1 MFNIFKKKEEP
12 KVVEPAPLFASV
24 APMKTTQT
32 RASKALSSIGK
43 TQADGA
49 TDTSYNNFMTT
60 SDLVYSCMSYIAE
73 NVSQV
78 RFTVGEIDRASG
90 VVSPSSNTK
99 LANMFNT
106 YPNEYQTWTELLA
119 QETLSLMLSG
129 NSYTAFESSAGRYE
143 MWNLLPP
150 QEITPIIDS
159 KNGMIKEYAYGK
171 DVIYKRREII
181 HNKLPSA
188 KSFHT
193 GEPILKSLLDQLT
206 LEAQATD
213 DLVQFY
219 ENASVGSTVLT
230 SEEPLTPK
238 QADDLA
244 IKISNNYSMKNQG
257 RHKMFVLPNN
267 LKPSA
272 LRIAPKDALI
282 LDSLEIAEDRVLQV
296 FKLHKAV
303 LGGAS
308 GNMHYTHNMEGLNEV
323 VFNNAIRPYINRLKD
338 TMQAFFQRVLKNP
351 NLVLQID
358 YTNLPEIHRAILKH
372 HETARSLSISGIIS
386 TNEARSILGL
396 HKLVDTEYADKHFVP
411 QYLIGSNFV
420 TLEELDE
427 ESIKLLRKLNANTPI
442 DSSDDL
448 MVGADDPEGGKPNKD
463 KE

>member
-1 MFNIFKKKEEP
+1 MFSIFKKKEEP
-12 KVVEPAPLFASV
+12 KVVAPAPLFAAV
-24 APMKTTQT
+24 AHMETTQT
-32 RASKALSSIGK
+32 RASKALSSIGG

-60 SDLVYSCMSYIAE
+60 SDLVYSCMSYISD

-78 RFTVGEIDRASG
+78 RFTVGEIDRESG
-90 VVSPSSNTK
+90 VISPSSNTK
-99 LANMFNT
+99 LVNMFNT

-119 QETLSLMLSG
+119 QETLSLMLAG
-129 NSYTAFESSAGRYE
+129 NSYTTFESNAGRYE

-150 QEITPIIDS
+150 QEITPVIDS
-159 KNGMIKEYAYGK
+159 KSGMIKEYAYGK

-181 HNKLPSA
+181 HNKLPSV

-230 SEEPLTPK
+230 SEEPLTSK

-267 LKPSA
+267 LKPIA
-272 LRIAPKDALI
+272 LRIAPKDAMI
-282 LDSLEIAEDRVLQV
+282 LDSLGIAEDRVLQV

-308 GNMHYTHNMEGLNEV
+308 DAIHYTHNMEGLNEV

-338 TMQAFFQRVLKNP
+338 NMQSFFQRVLKNP

-358 YTNLPEIHRAILKH
+358 YTNLPEIHRAVLKH
-372 HETARSLSISGIIS
+372 HETARSLNISGIIS

-396 HKLVDTEYADKHFVP
+396 HKLVDTDYADKHFVP

-427 ESIKLLRKLNANTPI
+427 ESIKLLRNLNANDPI
-442 DSSDDL
+442 
-448 MVGADDPEGGKPNKD
+448 VGADDPKGGKPNNDKD
-463 KE
+463 KA